1 MKTKTQLT
9 FAWSLVV
16 VLAILLAITGFFLMK
31 AGSGEQNISEKR
43 DAIREHCSQSDAES
57 RKACAKDLQEMSDIL
72 REFSSKT
79 LPDASINL
87 NP

>member
-31 AGSGEQNISEKR
+31 AGSSNQNISEKR

-57 RKACAKDLQEMSDIL
+57 RSACAKDLQDLSDIL

>member
-31 AGSGEQNISEKR
+31 AGSSNQNISEKR

-57 RKACAKDLQEMSDIL
+57 RSACAKDLQEMSDVL
-72 REFSSKT
+72 REFSTKT

>member
-31 AGSGEQNISEKR
+31 AGSSDQNISEKR

-57 RKACAKDLQEMSDIL
+57 RNACAKDLQEMSDIL
-72 REFSSKT
+72 REFSTNT

>member
-31 AGSGEQNISEKR
+31 AGSSEQNISEKR

-57 RKACAKDLQEMSDIL
+57 RSACAKDLQDLSDIL

>member
-31 AGSGEQNISEKR
+31 ADSSDQNISEKR

-57 RKACAKDLQEMSDIL
+57 RSACARDLQDLSDIL
-72 REFSSKT
+72 REFSTKT